1 MRPSWFCYL
10 LVWSSLVEQEAIS
23 QSTSVGVELEA
34 TLPLTREAIES
45 VRLDARLYAYD
56 PFLADASADLVDQ
69 TIIEPLMLASDRESL
84 VRLNLGGNRL
94 PRMDYYVS
102 VRVYRIT
109 DGLQIFFNDRCFRC
123 LWERTTPR

>member
-45 VRLDARLYAYD
+45 VELVTRLYT
-56 PFLADASADLVDQ
+56 L
-69 TIIEPLMLASDRESL
+69 
-84 VRLNLGGNRL
+84 
-94 PRMDYYVS
+94 
-102 VRVYRIT
+102 
-109 DGLQIFFNDRCFRC
+109 
-123 LWERTTPR
+123 